1 MVGFAAGS
9 EMTEGLRGRLGL
21 RAGSGG
27 RDAEE
32 DWADGRVKDNFF
44 IFFRSLKGG

>member
-9 EMTEGLRGRLGL
+9 EMTEGLRARLGL
-21 RAGSGG
+21 SGG
-27 RDAEE
+27 REAEE

-44 IFFRSLKGG
+44 MFFLSLKGG